1 MNIAA
6 DLTALAP
13 IWVTSIAAFVVLLL
27 TVAQGYRRP
36 AAVGGGHLAFVS
48 LAALTVVMWL
58 FWQHEGRIVAFSGA
72 IVVDGIS
79 ASFGFITALGAW
91 IAVILSAGYLREHDL
106 AQGEFFA
113 LVLLATVGML
123 VLTMAGDL
131 LVLFLGIEIM
141 SLAVYILAGFRR
153 ALRRAQ
159 EAALKYFVYG
169 AFASA
174 FVIYGIALLYGA
186 VGAHGASHGNQHAG
200 LAFKTLHE
208 VFAAGVSPLAWVGV
222 AMVLSGLGFKIAAVP
237 FHMWAPDVYEG
248 APTPSTAFMAVGV
261 KAAAFAGLCRFVEA
275 TLLNGTHGSTETSIQ
290 IMEILAILTML
301 VGNLLAVRQTQ
312 IKRMLAYSSIA
323 HAGYLLIG
331 ISAFLAQPKGQA
343 MEAIAYYLLGY
354 TATTLGAFGVIVAF
368 ERRDDKRVD
377 LSIERLAG
385 AAHRY
390 PALGLAMAVFMFA
403 LAGVPPT
410 TGFFGKLAIFSAAI
424 SAERVGVVIVA
435 VLASAVGAF
444 YYLRVLVVMYMR
456 ANSTDETRVPSVWLS
471 TALWVCAGITVV
483 VGLIPELY
491 LGFARRV
498 LGTWLSS

>member
-13 IWVTSIAAFVVLLL
+13 VWVTSIAAFAVLLL

-72 IVVDGIS
+72 IVVDGV
-79 ASFGFITALGAW
+79 AAAFGFIAALGAW
-91 IAVILSAGYLREHDL
+91 IAVVMSAGYLREHDL

-113 LVLLATVGML
+113 LVLLGTVGML
-123 VLTMAGDL
+123 VLIMAGDL

-141 SLAVYILAGFRR
+141 SLSVYILAGFRR
-153 ALRRAQ
+153 ALRRSQ

-186 VGAHGASHGNQHAG
+186 VGAHGASHGKHAG
-200 LAFKTLHE
+200 LGFQTLHT
-208 VFAAGVSPLAWVGV
+208 VFADGVSPLAWVGV

-248 APTPSTAFMAVGV
+248 APTPSTGFMAVGV

-275 TLLNGTHGSTETSIQ
+275 TMLNGARSTETSMQ
-290 IMEILAILTML
+290 IMEILAIMTML
-301 VGNLLAVRQTQ
+301 VGNFLAVRQTQ

-331 ISAFLAQPKGQA
+331 ISAFLAQPQGQA
-343 MEAIAYYLLGY
+343 MEAITYYLLGY
-354 TATTLGAFGVIVAF
+354 TATTLGAFGVIIAF

-390 PALGLAMAVFMFA
+390 PALGLAMTVFMFA
-403 LAGVPPT
+403 FAGVPPT
-410 TGFFGKLAIFSAAI
+410 TGFFGKYALFSAAI
-424 SAERVGVVIVA
+424 SAGRVGVVVVA

-471 TALWVCAGITVV
+471 TALWVCAGITLVI
-483 VGLIPELY
+483 GLLPELY

-498 LGTWLSS
+498 LSTWLSS

>member
-1 MNIAA
+1 MNITA

-13 IWVTSIAAFVVLLL
+13 LWVTSIAAFVVLLL

-36 AAVGGGHLAFVS
+36 AAVGGVHLAFVA
-48 LAALTVVMWL
+48 LAALGVVMWL
-58 FWQHEGRIVAFSGA
+58 FWRQEGTVHTLSGA
-72 IVVDGIS
+72 IVVDGI
-79 ASFGFITALGAW
+79 AATFGLIAALGAF
-91 IAVILSAGYLREHDL
+91 IAVILSEGYLREHDL

-113 LVLLATVGML
+113 LILLATVGML
-123 VLTMAGDL
+123 VLAMAGDL

-141 SLAVYILAGFRR
+141 SLAVYIMAGFRR
-153 ALRRAQ
+153 ALRRSQ

-174 FVIYGIALLYGA
+174 FVIYGIALLYGEI
-186 VGAHGASHGNQHAG
+186 GAHNVGHPG
-200 LAFKTLHE
+200 LSFVVLRTAFAET
-208 VFAAGVSPLAWVGV
+208 VSPLGWVGV
-222 AMVLSGLGFKIAAVP
+222 AMVLAGLGFKIAAVP

-261 KAAAFAGLCRFVEA
+261 KAAAFAGLCRFVAA
-275 TLLNGTHGSTETSIQ
+275 TLLSGDRGTETAIQ
-290 IMEILAILTML
+290 VMEVLAILTML
-301 VGNLLAVRQTQ
+301 VGNFIAVRQTQ

-323 HAGYLLIG
+323 HAGYVLVG
-331 ISAFLAQPKGQA
+331 VAAFLAQPHGQA
-343 MEAIAYYLLGY
+343 MEAITYYLFGY
-354 TATTLGAFGVIVAF
+354 SATTLGAFGVIAAF

-385 AAHRY
+385 VAHRY

-403 LAGVPPT
+403 LAGIPPT
-410 TGFFGKLAIFSAAI
+410 TGFFGKLAIFSAAV
-424 SAERVGVVIVA
+424 SAQRVGVVIVA

-456 ANSTDETRVPSVWLS
+456 ANTTDETRVCSAWMS

-483 VGLIPELY
+483 VGLVPDIY
-491 LGFARRV
+491 LTFARRV
-498 LGTWLSS
+498 LSHWLS